1 MNEHLTDRMPEVAN
15 RRARWSSAEER
26 HLAACADCRREW
38 QVVTAIATAEP
49 AVDVDRV
56 VTGVLAGLRE
66 TPRVLPL
73 RDAPRVLPL
82 RDAPRVLPLRRRW
95 RPMALAAAAAA
106 VLAVGLWG
114 TRSDDAAVP
123 AVAEAATWF
132 PELDALLESELE
144 VVLASL
150 EPTPEYMPIGDVP
163 RLGDLTDD
171 ELEQLLDDVE
181 G

>member
-15 RRARWSSAEER
+15 QRARWSSTEER

-49 AVDVDRV
+49 AVNVDRV

-73 RDAPRVLPL
+73 RDTARVLPL
-82 RDAPRVLPLRRRW
+82 SRRW

-114 TRSDDAAVP
+114 TRSDEAAVP
-123 AVAEAATWF
+123 AVAEAPTLF

-144 VVLASL
+144 VVLASI
-150 EPTPEYMPIGDVP
+150 EPTPEYTPIGDVP

>member
-1 MNEHLTDRMPEVAN
+1 MSEHLTDRMPEVAN

-26 HLAACADCRREW
+26 HLAVCADCRREW
-38 QVVTAIATAEP
+38 QVVTAIGSREA
-49 AVDVDRV
+49 AVNVDRV
-56 VTGVLAGLRE
+56 VAGVLAGLRE
-66 TPRVLPL
+66 TPRV
-73 RDAPRVLPL
+73 V
-82 RDAPRVLPLRRRW
+82 PLRRRW

-106 VLAVGLWG
+106 VLAVGLWSTG
-114 TRSDDAAVP
+114 SVDPAVP
-123 AVAEAATWF
+123 ATAEAPTWF

-144 VVLASL
+144 VVLASI
-150 EPTPEYMPIGDVP
+150 EPTPEYTPIGDVP